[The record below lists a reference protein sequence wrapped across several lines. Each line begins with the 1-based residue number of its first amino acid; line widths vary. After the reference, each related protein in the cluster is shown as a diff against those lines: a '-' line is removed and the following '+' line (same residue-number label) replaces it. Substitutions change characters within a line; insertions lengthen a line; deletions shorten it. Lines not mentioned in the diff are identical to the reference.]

1 MKTSKNKFIL
11 NIVLLLILIG
21 LIYSIVN
28 SRYLEGMKNKKKRK
42 EIDFGKKIGYDDP
55 LLLKNMKDRDNIMN
69 KINNKEPI
77 IDKEKKKRFDEIYK
91 ETYIV

>member
-28 SRYLEGMKNKKKRK
+28 SRYLEGMKNKKK
-42 EIDFGKKIGYDDP
+42 
-55 LLLKNMKDRDNIMN
+55 
-69 KINNKEPI
+69 
-77 IDKEKKKRFDEIYK
+77 EKKLILVKK
-91 ETYIV
+91 